1 MRRAIAAMAHAL
13 YPARCMVCETYTDA
27 PGGLCPSCWQ
37 DTHFISGST
46 CTTCSAPLVGEV
58 TGAQCDTCL
67 SFPPP
72 WQRGIAVLAYEGA
85 GRRMVLA
92 LKRNDRLDL
101 APTMATW
108 LHRAAAPMLPMTD
121 LITPVPLHPGRL
133 ARRKF
138 NQSAEL
144 AKPLAELAEVEY
156 IPDLLTRT
164 RKTES
169 QQGKDRVERQE
180 NLKAAI
186 APTPRHRAGIEGKR
200 VLLVDD
206 VLTTGATLS
215 ACTEACFAAGAR
227 NVNILVLAR
236 VEPRRETSIFAVTNV
251 KD

>member
-1 MRRAIAAMAHAL
+1 MRRAIAAMAHAI

-27 PGGLCPSCWQ
+27 PGGLCPSCWH

-72 WQRGIAVLAYEGA
+72 WQRGFAVLEYEGS
-85 GRRMVLA
+85 GRRMVLS
-92 LKRNDRLDL
+92 LKRHDRLDL
-101 APTMATW
+101 APAMAAW
-108 LHRAAAPMLPMTD
+108 LHRAAAPVLPMTD
-121 LITPVPLHPGRL
+121 LITPVPLHPSRL

-144 AKPLAELAEVEY
+144 ARPLAELASIDY
-156 IPDLLTRT
+156 IPDLLTRV
-164 RKTES
+164 RKTDS
-169 QQGKDRVERQE
+169 QQGKDRIERQE

-186 APTPRHRAGIEGKR
+186 APTPRHRAEIEGKR
-200 VLLVDD
+200 VLIVDD

-236 VEPRRETSIFAVTNV
+236 VEPRRETSIFAATNV

>member
-1 MRRAIAAMAHAL
+1 MHRALKAMARAI

-27 PGGLCPSCWQ
+27 PGGLCPACWH

-46 CTTCSAPLVGEV
+46 CTTCAAPLVGEV

-67 SFPPP
+67 TFPPP
-72 WQRGIAVLAYEGA
+72 WQRGIAVLEYEGA

-92 LKRNDRLDL
+92 LKRHDRLDL
-101 APTMATW
+101 APTLSAW
-108 LHRAAAPMLPMTD
+108 LHRAAAPLLHSTD
-121 LITPVPLHPGRL
+121 LITPVPLHRNRL
-133 ARRKF
+133 AQRKF

-144 AKPLAELAEVEY
+144 AQPLAERAGLRY
-156 IPDLLTRT
+156 IPDLLSRVRNTD
-164 RKTES
+164 S
-169 QQGKDRVERQE
+169 QQGKDRIERQH

-186 APTPRHRAGIEGKR
+186 APTPRHRAEIEGKR
-200 VLLVDD
+200 VLIVDD
-206 VLTTGATLS
+206 VLTTGATLA

-227 NVNILVLAR
+227 NVSISVLAR